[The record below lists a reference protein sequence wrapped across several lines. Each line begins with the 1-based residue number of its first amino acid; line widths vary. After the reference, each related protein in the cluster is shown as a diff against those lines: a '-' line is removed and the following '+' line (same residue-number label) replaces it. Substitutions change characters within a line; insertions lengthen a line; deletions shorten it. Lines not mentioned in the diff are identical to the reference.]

1 MSDAIQQL
9 LDRQQCT
16 DLAAIYCRALDRL
29 DPDLLRSVY
38 FDDAVESRGFYEGG
52 PDGFVT
58 FAMNTLSAHDAN
70 QHMLGQSLI
79 EVDDDVAHGEHYFIA
94 FHRTTANNGDKEDFW
109 VGGRYIDRYEKRDGI
124 WKIAFRSE
132 VNDWTSTK
140 PAADNFFFIR
150 NPTAIKGGRGAQD
163 IINKPKK
170 YKKVL

>member
-1 MSDAIQQL
+1 MSDPIQKL

-29 DPDLLRSVY
+29 DPELLRSVY

-58 FAMNTLSAHDAN
+58 FAMDALRAHDAN

-79 EVDDDVAHGEHYFIA
+79 EVDGDVAHGEHYFIA

-140 PAADNFFFIR
+140 PAADNFFFIL
-150 NPTAIKGGRGAQD
+150 NPAAIKGGRGEQD
-163 IINKPKK
+163 MINQPEK
-170 YKKVL
+170 YKKES